1 MRSRADVNPS
11 RIVYFGESLGAA
23 VALELA
29 VEFPPAALILRS
41 PFSSMTA
48 IGSRHYPFLPVRWLL
63 RDRYPSIDR
72 VRRLTSPLLVIAGD
86 SDRIIPFDDS
96 ERLYEA
102 AREPRELVVLKG
114 ANHNDEAM
122 YSAPEMYAAIERFLR

>member
-1 MRSRADVNPS
+1 
-11 RIVYFGESLGAA
+11 
-23 VALELA
+23 
-29 VEFPPAALILRS
+29 
-41 PFSSMTA
+41 MTA

-102 AREPRELVVLKG
+102 AREPSELVVLKG
-114 ANHNDEAM
+114 ADHNDEAM